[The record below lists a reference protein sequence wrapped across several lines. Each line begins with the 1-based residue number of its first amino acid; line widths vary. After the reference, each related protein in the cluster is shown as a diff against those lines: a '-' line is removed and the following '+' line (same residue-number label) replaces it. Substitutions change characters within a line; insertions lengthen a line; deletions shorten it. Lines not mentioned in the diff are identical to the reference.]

1 MVMNEILECLRIV
14 ERPFDW
20 AKAGHGRHNLFLV
33 GLLVDGQ
40 PSKERGFF
48 PWVIN
53 LIITSTG
60 KESEYMYHQCY
71 FAADV
76 GWNQITRLV
85 TICCFSATSLDPA
98 SVSV

>member
-1 MVMNEILECLRIV
+1 MVA
-14 ERPFDW
+14 ERLFDW
-20 AKAGHGRHNLFLV
+20 AKAGHGRHDLFLV

-40 PSKERGFF
+40 PLKECFF

-60 KESEYMYHQCY
+60 KELIYHQCD

-76 GWNQITRLV
+76 G
-85 TICCFSATSLDPA
+85 
-98 SVSV
+98 